1 MAYLMREKFEQ
12 RPDPELLNCVLDAII
27 VIGPSL
33 ELTYA
38 NDAAKA
44 YLALVAP
51 GDGRSDGDEI
61 SAMRL
66 VHPDLASGDG
76 AAARRLNEAFGV
88 LEPVFRRHRP
98 LPPPTRTTSPRRN
111 RGLRSASA

>member
-44 YLALVAP
+44 YLALVGQ
-51 GDGRSDGDEI
+51 GDGRSDSEFQICAGHDDVRVAASELQHCLFQVAAGGRCHRSS
-61 SAMRL
+61 SA
-66 VHPDLASGDG
+66 LASGERYRG
-76 AAARRLNEAFGV
+76 NARILDYRLDFG
-88 LEPVFRRHRP
+88 
-98 LPPPTRTTSPRRN
+98 
-111 RGLRSASA
+111 